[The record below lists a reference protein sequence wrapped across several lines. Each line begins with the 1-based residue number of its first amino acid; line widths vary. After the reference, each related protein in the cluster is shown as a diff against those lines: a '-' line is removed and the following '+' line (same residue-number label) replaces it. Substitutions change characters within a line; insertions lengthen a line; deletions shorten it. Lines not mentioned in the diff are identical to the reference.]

1 MAKYD
6 FFISYSSK
14 DEDLAF
20 RVVNAIESAG
30 YTCWIAPRNIPY
42 GTPYASAI
50 MEGIDGCDK
59 FLVLITKNSVKSND
73 VLNEVDN
80 AHAAKKTIIPV
91 RLTDTELPR
100 ELNYYLSR
108 TQWLTI
114 PASNPEE
121 IVKLLNT
128 GGVAPV
134 PPNPVP
140 QRPMK
145 SMLVYAIVAIIAIGA
160 GLAIWWFTKDKSI
173 DINENSVH
181 ALDVVSDSAS
191 VADSVIFAEQSAQSK
206 LVDNEPVKKDRTE
219 PTQRETVTAQVSS
232 LEYQKLEEM
241 AKNAEA
247 KGKFAE
253 ALQIYIKIAKT
264 YDIKYAHKVGWMYHY
279 GHGTFQNLDSA
290 KYWYEKAP
298 EEFTDVRKYKVQ
310 LYLDFAKKY
319 MEDGK
324 YKEAAQNYESAE
336 KLGHLPPRC
345 KYWLGHLYYT
355 GQGVTKD
362 LKKAKDYWEQA
373 AREGDEKAKADLEK
387 YFKE

>member
-14 DEDLAF
+14 DEEIAF
-20 RVVNAIESAG
+20 NIVNAIESAG

-59 FLVLITKNSVKSND
+59 FLVLITKNSVKSRD

-80 AHAAKKTIIPV
+80 AHSAKKTIIPV

-121 IVKLLNT
+121 IVKLLNI

-140 QRPMK
+140 PRPIK
-145 SMLVYAIVAIIAIGA
+145 RMLVFAIAAIIAIGA
-160 GLAIWWFTKDKSI
+160 GVAIWWFTKDKSI
-173 DINENSVH
+173 DINENS
-181 ALDVVSDSAS
+181 ALAFDVVSDSAS

-219 PTQRETVTAQVSS
+219 PTQRETVTAQASS
-232 LEYQKLEEM
+232 GEYQKLEEM

-279 GHGTFQNLDSA
+279 GRGTFQNLDSA
-290 KYWYEKAP
+290 KYWYDKAP
-298 EEFTDVRKYKVQ
+298 EEFTGVRKYKGR
-310 LYLDFAKKY
+310 LYVDIAAKY

-336 KLGHLPPRC
+336 KLGYLPPIC

-373 AREGDEKAKADLEK
+373 ASEGDKKAKADLEK